1 LFVGNRNGD
10 NELYVMNADG
20 TGVTR
25 LTTDEAE
32 GDHAGWSPDAK
43 RIVFSS
49 DRDGGQLHIFVM
61 NPDGTGVT
69 QLTSG
74 DFTDDDPTW
83 SPDGKQIAFQ
93 STRDGHEEIYKMN
106 ADGTGQTR
114 LTFNEGI
121 FNAVPSWRAGPLP

>member
-1 LFVGNRNGD
+1 MGNRDGD

-20 TGVTR
+20 TGVTQ
-25 LTTDEAE
+25 LTTNEAE
-32 GDHAGWSPDAK
+32 GDHAGWSPDGR

-49 DRDGGQLHIFVM
+49 ARDGGQLHIFVM
-61 NPDGTGVT
+61 DPDGTGVT

-93 STRDGHEEIYKMN
+93 STRDGHEEIYMMN